1 MPRLHETV
9 DTRLPVDAAFPFI
22 ADFANNPIWDPGT
35 ASARRVDDGPVG
47 VGSTYELDIKM
58 PGRTMPMTYRITAYE
73 PNTRVELRGEG
84 DRVRARDDI
93 RFTPTPSG
101 GTHVDYVAD
110 LELTGWWRFLTPL
123 LGGTF
128 RKIGA
133 QARDGMQRAL
143 DERAATSASLPGPV
157 DR

>member
-9 DTRLPVDAAFPFI
+9 DTALPVDAAFPFI

-35 ASARRVDDGPVG
+35 ASARRLDDEPLG
-47 VGSTYELDIKM
+47 VGSSFELDVRM
-58 PGRTMPMTYRITAYE
+58 RGQTMPMTYRITAFE
-73 PNTRVELRGEG
+73 PNDRVELRGEG
-84 DRVRARDDI
+84 DQVHARDDI
-93 RFTPTPSG
+93 RFSTTPAG
-101 GTHVDYVAD
+101 GTHIEYVAD
-110 LELTGWWRFLTPL
+110 LELTGWLRLLTPF

-143 DERAATSASLPGPV
+143 DERARVAGV
-157 DR
+157 R

>member
-9 DTRLPVDAAFPFI
+9 DTALPIDAAFPFI

-35 ASARRVDDGPVG
+35 ASARRLDDGPVG
-47 VGSTYELDIKM
+47 VGATYELDVRM
-58 PGRTMPMTYRITAYE
+58 GGQTMPMTYRITAYE
-73 PNTRVELRGEG
+73 PNARVELRGEG

-93 RFTPTPSG
+93 RFTTTPSG

-110 LELTGWWRFLTPL
+110 LELTGWWRFLTPF

-128 RKIGA
+128 RKIGQ

-143 DERAATSASLPGPV
+143 DERAAA
-157 DR
+157 R

>member
-9 DTRLPVDAAFPFI
+9 DTALPIEAAFPFI
-22 ADFANNPIWDPGT
+22 ADFADNPVWDPGT
-35 ASARRVDDGPVG
+35 ASARRLDDGPLG
-47 VGSTYELDIKM
+47 VGSAFELQVRM
-58 PGRTMPMTYRITAYE
+58 GGSTMPMTYRITAFE
-73 PNTRVELRGEG
+73 PNARVELHGVG

-93 RFTPTPSG
+93 RFSTTPSG

-110 LELTGWWRFLTPL
+110 LELTGLWRLLTPF

-128 RKIGA
+128 RRIGE

-143 DERAATSASLPGPV
+143 DERASGAA
-157 DR
+157 R